1 MKNNISLI
9 SDPYYQHTLKESF
22 TCVGPGLHTGQKI
35 VMRVTPGDINTGIVF
50 IRRDVEPCCSEI
62 QANWQNVRET
72 RLSTTIAD
80 KNGIRVSTIEHLMAA
95 LYACGIDNARILLD
109 GPEVPIMDGSA
120 SPFVSLISKAGRAR
134 QDDERRAIV
143 IKSAVSVRQGNKSAA
158 FLPSPL
164 PWMEL
169 EINFANLPIGT
180 QRLDMPIYRGNF
192 EEQLAR
198 ARTFGFKEQVDTLHK
213 LGLARGGS
221 LNNAILIQED
231 KIVNP
236 EGLRYPDEF
245 VRHKMVDA
253 IGDIS
258 LIGARVIG
266 KFSGIC
272 SGHELNNALLHKLM
286 ASEHAWDYTTIRGAH
301 EYWKA
306 ILHVPSNDKLLS
318 QDIMT
323 RFELYSS

>member
-1 MKNNISLI
+1 MKNNISLS

-35 VMRVTPGDINTGIVF
+35 VMRVAPGDINTGIVF
-50 IRRDVEPCCSEI
+50 IRRDAEPCCPEI
-62 QANWQNVRET
+62 QANWQNVRDT

-134 QDDERRAIV
+134 QDAERRAIV
-143 IKSAVSVRQGNKSAA
+143 IKHTVSVRQGNKSAA
-158 FLPSPL
+158 FFPSPL

-169 EINFANLPIGT
+169 EIDFDNLPIGN
-180 QRLDMPIYRGNF
+180 QRLEMPLYRGDF
-192 EEQLAR
+192 EQQLAR

-221 LNNAILIQED
+221 LNNAILIQDDE
-231 KIVNP
+231 IINP

-286 ASEHAWDYTTIRGAH
+286 ANEHAWEFTTIRGAQN
-301 EYWKA
+301 YWQE
-306 ILHVPSNDKLLS
+306 ILQIPSVDKLIS
-318 QDIMT
+318 RDVMA